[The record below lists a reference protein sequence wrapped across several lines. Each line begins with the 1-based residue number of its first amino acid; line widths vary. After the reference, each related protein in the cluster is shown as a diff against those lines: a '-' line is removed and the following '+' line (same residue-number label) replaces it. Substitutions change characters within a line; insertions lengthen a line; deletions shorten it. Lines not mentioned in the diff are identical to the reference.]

1 MPNISILLAS
11 ATQTQELESSSE
23 ITRKRGNETLVL
35 KSFVLGL
42 INQFLKQDFGLV
54 GGEALRAVLHLAILE
69 VRLSYYLNFDKES
82 LADTWKIVV
91 LGNGGKYLG
100 AYEGD

>member
-42 INQFLKQDFGLV
+42 INQFLRQDFRLV

-69 VRLSYYLNFDKES
+69 VCLLFYL
-82 LADTWKIVV
+82 LGVRVWLIICLKIVV
-91 LGNGGKYLG
+91 LGNGS
-100 AYEGD
+100 

>member
-42 INQFLKQDFGLV
+42 INQFLRQDFGLV
-54 GGEALRAVLHLAILE
+54 GGEALRAVFHLAILE
-69 VRLSYYLNFDKES
+69 ACLVFYFLNVEC
-82 LADTWKIVV
+82 LAD
-91 LGNGGKYLG
+91 NMF
-100 AYEGD
+100 EN